1 MSVPATAFDQ
11 GRPGPLRRLAHV
23 SVVDLVYL
31 AVLFFCLFPYI
42 QLVPFSS
49 YTQPYGFLAA
59 AVLAM
64 LWPGTV
70 PGLPKLDLVL
80 LTYVAALGLVM
91 FSIEFAGTLDQRE
104 VGFLL
109 SYLTP
114 LVTTAACYAFIRR
127 SSDLVRKCVIYAI
140 FAWLGVGVLQ
150 YLISPTFLTFL
161 ITSNSELGS
170 DIVASGRGVIGLAP
184 EPTHAAFHIILLGAV
199 VTFLGGPL
207 WVTLMALC
215 STLLVY
221 RSASAILVIAIAL
234 LIWGGLRPFW
244 RSWVLGA
251 VILAALTARPLAQ
264 LLGDSTRIGS
274 LMLQL
279 SEGGLRLLIEDYST
293 NIRLAGMV
301 MPIYHEFEN
310 FLMPQGLAIERWGEI
325 RTEILSQYSWIMDLS
340 LAGPATGWG
349 LFIVQGGLLGV
360 PFVVYG
366 AFRFFGLRGVVL
378 GYLAVTCFVVFMNQF
393 YVSTPAFG
401 LVLAAILYSGSR
413 DRSVTAGESQPPA
426 GDNS

>member
-1 MSVPATAFDQ
+1 MSVPATAMQ
-11 GRPGPLRRLAHV
+11 QERPGPLRRLAHV
-23 SVVDLVYL
+23 PVVDLVYL
-31 AVLFFCLFPYI
+31 AVLFFCLFPYV
-42 QLVPFSS
+42 QLVPLSS
-49 YTQPYGFLAA
+49 YTQPYGFLMA

-64 LWPGTV
+64 LWPGTI

-80 LTYVAALGLVM
+80 LVYIAALGCVM
-91 FSIEFAGTLDQRE
+91 FSIEFVGTLDMRE
-104 VGFLL
+104 ASFLL

-114 LVTTAACYAFIRR
+114 LVTTAACYAFLRR
-127 SSDLVRKCVIYAI
+127 SPELVRKCVIYAI
-140 FAWLGVGVLQ
+140 FAWLGVSVLQ

-199 VTFLGGPL
+199 VAFLGGPL

-221 RSASAILVIAIAL
+221 RSASAILVFAIAL

-251 VILAALTARPLAQ
+251 VVLAALIARPLAQ

-274 LMLQL
+274 LMGQL
-279 SEGGLRLLIEDYST
+279 SEGGLGLLVADYST
-293 NIRLAGMV
+293 NIRLAGMF
-301 MPIYHEFEN
+301 MPIYHAFEN
-310 FLMPQGLAIERWGEI
+310 YLMPQGISIERWGEI
-325 RTEILSQYSWIMDLS
+325 RSEILSQYSWIMDLS
-340 LAGPATGWG
+340 FAGPATGWG
-349 LFIVQGGLLGV
+349 LFIVQGGFLGV
-360 PFVVYG
+360 PFVIYG
-366 AFRFFGLRGVVL
+366 AYRFFGLRGVVL
-378 GYLAVTCFVVFMNQF
+378 SYLAVACFVVFMNQF

-413 DRSVTAGESQPPA
+413 DRSVAAGDNQPPA
-426 GDNS
+426 GNNS